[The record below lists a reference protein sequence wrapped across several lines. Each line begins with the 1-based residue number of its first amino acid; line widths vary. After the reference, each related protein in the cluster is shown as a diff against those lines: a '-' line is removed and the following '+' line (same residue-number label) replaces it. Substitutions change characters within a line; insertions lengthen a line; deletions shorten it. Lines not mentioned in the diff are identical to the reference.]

1 MCVIER
7 GLDGKSCK
15 KRPGNPGAGGPG
27 DRGGPGGTGGDR
39 GGPGGIEGTGVMNAI
54 RDAHIYALHS
64 ALHSAYSALHSGPQG
79 TGGDRGREGVKGQ
92 WGRAIYIYRGSLSRG
107 FCQIFLFDGLFALG
121 CRRRNDVT
129 PRMDI

>member
-27 DRGGPGGTGGDR
+27 DRGGPGG
-39 GGPGGIEGTGVMNAI
+39 IEGTGVMNAI
-54 RDAHIYALHS
+54 RDAYIYALHS

-79 TGGDRGREGVKGQ
+79 TGGDRCHAALRSGCGR
-92 WGRAIYIYRGSLSRG
+92 SLTRERN
-107 FCQIFLFDGLFALG
+107 GLGYVHNVCTWRFTVDRLVTALSA
-121 CRRRNDVT
+121 
-129 PRMDI
+129 